1 MPDPVIIKGGRVEL
15 ELDDGDVIVSP
26 PDHFLVHDPSGEV
39 LDSCTLY
46 VGPVRLTDERVTDL
60 TAEQRWYF
68 GHGYDARKALLDV
81 PMARWCALGATRVI
95 EFFRRGRYEG
105 DWKHEFSAPQPLFR
119 SGRWLK
125 LKFPTDCKLTHKGIE
140 KP

>member
-1 MPDPVIIKGGRVEL
+1 MPVPLIIKGGRVEL
-15 ELDDGDVIVSP
+15 ELDDGSVIVSP
-26 PDHFLVHDPSGEV
+26 PDHFMVHDPSGQV

-105 DWKHEFSAPQPLFR
+105 DWKH
-119 SGRWLK
+119 
-125 LKFPTDCKLTHKGIE
+125 
-140 KP
+140 